1 MTTHPVLCDTSK
13 LVGRVLMSLLF
24 IFAGWNK
31 IGGYKMTEAFMVSMG
46 IPALLLPLVI
56 IVELLGGLAILL
68 GFFTRFSAIIL
79 FLFCL
84 ASAWIVHYSP
94 EDPGEMTSFMKNIT
108 IAGGY
113 LILACAGA
121 GRFSLDHWIRK
132 K

>member
-1 MTTHPVLCDTSK
+1 
-13 LVGRVLMSLLF
+13 
-24 IFAGWNK
+24 
-31 IGGYKMTEAFMVSMG
+31 MVSMG

-68 GFFTRFSAIIL
+68 GFFTRFSAVIL

-84 ASAWIVHYSP
+84 ASAWMVHYSP
-94 EDPGEMTSFMKNIT
+94 GDPSEMTNFMKNIT

>member
-1 MTTHPVLCDTSK
+1 MENHHVLCDTSK
-13 LVGRVLMSLLF
+13 LIGRVLMSLLF

-31 IGGYKMTEAFMVSMG
+31 IGGYEMTEAFMVSMG
-46 IPALLLPLVI
+46 LPALLLPLVI
-56 IVELLGGLAILL
+56 LVELLGGLAVLF
-68 GFFTRFSAIIL
+68 GFFTRISALIL

-84 ASAWIVHYSP
+84 ASAWMVHFAPGDS
-94 EDPGEMTSFMKNIT
+94 GEMTSFMKNIT
-108 IAGGY
+108 IAGGF

>member
-1 MTTHPVLCDTSK
+1 MANHPALCDTSK
-13 LVGRVLMSLLF
+13 LVGRILMSLIF

-46 IPALLLPLVI
+46 LPAFLLPLVI
-56 IVELLGGLAILL
+56 VVELLGGLAVLFGL
-68 GFFTRFSAIIL
+68 FTRFAAIIL

-84 ASAWIVHYSP
+84 ASAWMVHFSP
-94 EDPGEMTSFMKNIT
+94 GDSGEMTSFMKNIT
-108 IAGGY
+108 IAGGF

-121 GRFSLDHWIRK
+121 GRFSLDHWFRK

>member
-1 MTTHPVLCDTSK
+1 MVNHPALCDTSK

-46 IPALLLPLVI
+46 LPALLLPLVI
-56 IVELLGGLAILL
+56 VVELIGGLAVLL
-68 GFFTRFSAIIL
+68 GFFTRCAALIL

-84 ASAWIVHYSP
+84 ASAWMVHLVP
-94 EDPGEMTSFMKNIT
+94 GDPNEMTSFMKNIT
-108 IAGGY
+108 IAGGF

-121 GRFSLDHWIRK
+121 GRFSLDHWVRK